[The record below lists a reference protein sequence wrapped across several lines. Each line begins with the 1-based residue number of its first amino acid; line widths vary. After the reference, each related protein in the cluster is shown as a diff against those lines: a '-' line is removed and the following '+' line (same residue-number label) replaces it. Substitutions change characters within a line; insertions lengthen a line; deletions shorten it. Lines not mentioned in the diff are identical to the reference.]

1 MSKADDDVNSV
12 ELDIIRHVE
21 HEAKEILYR
30 KSGRVLMVHAP
41 ANNKFKVRLLSEHLA
56 EFKTIWWERN
66 DGTLSQDKVAERMFD
81 ILGPA
86 PYFEG

>member
-1 MSKADDDVNSV
+1 MNEAGDVNSV
-12 ELDIIRHVE
+12 EPDMIKHVE
-21 HEAKEILYR
+21 HNAEEILYR
-30 KSGRVLMVHAP
+30 KNGRVLMIGAP
-41 ANNKFKVRLLSEHLA
+41 ADNKFKVRLLSEHLA

-86 PYFEG
+86 PHFEG